1 VASFRSLFRGIY
13 AETFVLLAHLVQIAT
28 KFTKRAFLK
37 DVLSSKN
44 GCIKRCISLIKATM
58 FKKRAF
64 TKNNFK
70 PIWKFEY
77 G

>member
-1 VASFRSLFRGIY
+1 VASFRSLFKGIY

-28 KFTKRAFLK
+28 KFTKRAF
-37 DVLSSKN
+37 
-44 GCIKRCISLIKATM
+44 
-58 FKKRAF
+58 

-70 PIWKFEY
+70 PIWKFEN